1 MPGVSITKELMQS
14 IADRMSVGESLKQI
28 LRDEGMPTYDGIMKA
43 VVRDDE
49 LYEIYRSGRVLQA
62 EFFTDH
68 INTLARDPLPEL
80 KDIRLANAE
89 VQRRKIEIEA
99 LKWSLSRMQPWG
111 IRDKKEDAPQQ
122 QSITISWAGG
132 DVAVDAN
139 DAE

>member
-1 MPGVSITKELMQS
+1 MPRKAIDKELMQA

-28 LRDEGMPTYDGIMKA
+28 LSDDGMPTYDGIMKA
-43 VVRDDE
+43 VIRSDE
-49 LYEIYRSGRVLQA
+49 LYEIYRSGRILQA

-68 INTLARDPLPEL
+68 INTLAREPMPEL

-89 VQRRKIEIEA
+89 MTRRKTEIDA

-111 IRDKKEDAPQQ
+111 IRDKKEDAPTQ

-139 DAE
+139 DPD

>member
-1 MPGVSITKELMQS
+1 MGAVRITKELMEK
-14 IADRMSVGESLKQI
+14 IAERMSLGESLLQI
-28 LRDEGMPTYDGIMKA
+28 VKDKNMPTYDGVMKA

-68 INTLARDPLPEL
+68 INTLARDPLPKLE
-80 KDIRLANAE
+80 DNRLANAE
-89 VQRRKIEIEA
+89 VQRRRLEIDS
-99 LKWSLSRMQPWG
+99 LKWTLSRTQPFG
-111 IRDKKEDAPQQ
+111 IRDKKEDVPQQ